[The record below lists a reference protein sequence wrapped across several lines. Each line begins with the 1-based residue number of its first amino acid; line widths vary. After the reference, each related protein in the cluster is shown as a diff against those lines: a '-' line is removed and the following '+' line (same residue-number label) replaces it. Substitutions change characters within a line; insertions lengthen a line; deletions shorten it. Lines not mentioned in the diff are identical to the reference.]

1 MTTEYRLLSPEQDYD
16 KLKSLMNHY
25 LLEEQNNIH
34 RVYPIESIESTI
46 TNNLKLFEDSKT
58 DNIKNGFLVG
68 GEFYNDELI
77 GFSIGRKL
85 NHMWNVSHTVIPNWA
100 LILIYSKNKTWR
112 SPKQK
117 TYNLVNPIISIME
130 SEKFYTWY
138 KVSKISN
145 KVTSENIDHYL
156 TDVYSNTI
164 SSERYTVTIEAIVD
178 NQTDLDKIKSVY
190 RKMFP
195 IKIYDNRK
203 LALMCH
209 HFKNSLRNFES

>member
-1 MTTEYRLLSPEQDYD
+1 MTEYRLLSPETDYE

-25 LLEEQNNIH
+25 FFEEEKSSH
-34 RVYPIESIESTI
+34 RVYPLESTEATI
-46 TNNLKLFEDSKT
+46 KNNLALFEKSST

-68 GEFYNDELI
+68 GEFCNGELI

-85 NHMWNVSHTVIPNWA
+85 NHIWNIEQTVVPSWV
-100 LILIYSKNKTWR
+100 LVLLYSKNKAWK

-117 TYNLVNPIISIME
+117 VHMLLSPVISVME
-130 SEKFYTWY
+130 SEKFYSWY

-145 KVTSENIDHYL
+145 KLNSENVDQYL
-156 TDVYSNTI
+156 SEVYSRTINTN
-164 SSERYTVTIEAIVD
+164 RYSVTIEAVVN
-178 NQTDLDKIKSVY
+178 NQEELNKLKSVY

-195 IKIYDNRK
+195 VQIYDNRK

-209 HFKNSLRNFES
+209 HFKNSLRTF